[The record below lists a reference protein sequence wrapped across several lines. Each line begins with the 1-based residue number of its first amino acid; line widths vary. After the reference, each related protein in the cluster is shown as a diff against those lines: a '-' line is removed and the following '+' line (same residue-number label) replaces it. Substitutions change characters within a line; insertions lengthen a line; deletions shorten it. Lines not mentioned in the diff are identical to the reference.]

1 MMKVYIVR
9 HGQSINNR
17 DKLWSGW
24 MDIPL
29 TEKGVTDAQKA
40 GKVLSGVVFDK
51 IYSSDLIR
59 ARQTLETALP
69 GCDYET
75 SPMLREVATGD
86 ITGKP
91 ILPFT
96 DEELRQM
103 SEKGYAAFGGETRE
117 EFRGRV
123 EGFMQKLEKSEFE
136 TVAIFS
142 HAGWLRTFLNLVIG
156 VNLPRDSV
164 RCKNCTVG
172 IFEYEKGQWSLHS
185 WINV

>member
-1 MMKVYIVR
+1 MKVYIVR
-9 HGQSINNR
+9 HGESINNR

-40 GKVLSGVVFDK
+40 GKVLSGVEFDK

-59 ARQTLETALP
+59 ARQTLETAIP
-69 GCDYET
+69 DCDYET

-91 ILPFT
+91 IVPFT
-96 DEELRQM
+96 DEERLMM
-103 SEKGYAAFGGETRE
+103 SEKGYAAFGGETKD
-117 EFRGRV
+117 EFCGRV
-123 EGFMQKLEKSEFE
+123 KAFMKKLEESDLR

-142 HAGWLRTFLNLVIG
+142 HAGWLRTFLDLVVG
-156 VNLPRDSV
+156 VNLPRNSV

-172 IFEYEKGQWSLHS
+172 VFEYENGQWQLHS